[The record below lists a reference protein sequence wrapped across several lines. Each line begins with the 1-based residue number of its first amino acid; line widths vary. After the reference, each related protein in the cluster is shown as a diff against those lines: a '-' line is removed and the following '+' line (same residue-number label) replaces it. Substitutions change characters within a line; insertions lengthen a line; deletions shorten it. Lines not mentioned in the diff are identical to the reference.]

1 MLKKLSQSRIVS
13 WLELDN
19 WLNILCDRIK
29 TRIVPSFVLVTDNSD
44 LVPATILASKLG
56 CNITTD
62 DVPNAVHFSII
73 SNKNIRAANKAALFV
88 CFIETTIDSK
98 YETLI
103 PIDFSIEQITIPFGE
118 SMTKLVFPWEKR

>member
-1 MLKKLSQSRIVS
+1 MLKKLSQSRTFS
-13 WLELDN
+13 WLEIDN
-19 WLNILCDRIK
+19 WLNSLTDRIK
-29 TRIVPSFVLVTDNSD
+29 SRIIPDFVLVTDNRD

-56 CNITTD
+56 CNVTTED
-62 DVPNAVHFSII
+62 TPNSVHFTII
-73 SNKNIRAANKAALFV
+73 SNKQIRASNKAKLFV

-103 PIDFSIEQITIPFGE
+103 PIDFSMETVTIPFGE